1 MINMAMTK
9 RPKRQYSYEM
19 VNLED
24 IIPQNHFLRILDKH
38 FDWDFVYDEVEKLYS
53 KLGRK
58 SIDPVVLIKIYI
70 KIFIS

>member
-1 MINMAMTK
+1 MAMTK